1 MKMCRALVTHANH
14 SVTFNKKLFECQKRY
29 QSKEHDSQC
38 LTLIQD
44 VPTRWNST
52 FLMADRI
59 LALMPSL
66 KHILVDMTIAG
77 VNFQADDWKLL
88 SQVVEV
94 LRIFHDVTVEMSK
107 VEASISVAIPIVNM
121 ILDQLKPSDGKED
134 HGIKQWKR
142 DLASEVRRMF
152 GERMV
157 GDRSR
162 VGGLNIEQNDIF
174 RLATLL
180 DSQ

>member
-1 MKMCRALVTHANH
+1 MSSNFTIISRPIDDHVT
-14 SVTFNKKLFECQKRY
+14 
-29 QSKEHDSQC
+29 
-38 LTLIQD
+38 
-44 VPTRWNST
+44 
-52 FLMADRI
+52 
-59 LALMPSL
+59 
-66 KHILVDMTIAG
+66 
-77 VNFQADDWKLL
+77 
-88 SQVVEV
+88 
-94 LRIFHDVTVEMSK
+94 
-107 VEASISVAIPIVNM
+107 M

-134 HGIKQWKR
+134 QGIKQWKR